1 MTLLEDT
8 PHDPAT
14 GDLVNKGF
22 LTDYKIP
29 TARDMPHLE
38 DFKVFFVDTYE
49 DTGPFGAKGIGEGAL
64 NPVAGAVANAI
75 QNALGVRF
83 YDLPITRDKI
93 LAALQQKEGQ
103 Q

>member
-1 MTLLEDT
+1 
-8 PHDPAT
+8 
-14 GDLVNKGF
+14 
-22 LTDYKIP
+22 
-29 TARDMPHLE
+29 MPHLE
-38 DFKVFFVDTYE
+38 DFMVFFVDTYE
-49 DTGPFGAKGIGEGAL
+49 ETGPFGAKGIGEGAL

-93 LAALQQKEGQ
+93 LVALHKKEGQ